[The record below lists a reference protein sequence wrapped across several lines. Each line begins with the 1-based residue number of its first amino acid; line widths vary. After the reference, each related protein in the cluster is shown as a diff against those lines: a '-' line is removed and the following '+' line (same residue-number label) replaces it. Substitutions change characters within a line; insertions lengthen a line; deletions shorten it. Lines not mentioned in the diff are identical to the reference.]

1 MKRQTIKTRKGGL
14 PPLQFMA
21 LKSSGKLAHL
31 ALKGHALKTAAIK
44 SKGLHGTLKKGIL
57 LFDDLVLVSHK
68 HIRHKMHSKTK
79 KRTRKTAKKSKI
91 QKSLEAIPIIINPTE
106 V

>member
-1 MKRQTIKTRKGGL
+1 MKRQTIKTRKVGGL
-14 PPLQFMA
+14 PPLHFMA

-44 SKGLHGTLKKGIL
+44 SKGLHKGIL
-57 LFDDLVLVSHK
+57 LFDDLVLASHK

-79 KRTRKTAKKSKI
+79 KRTRKTSNKSKI

-106 V
+106 